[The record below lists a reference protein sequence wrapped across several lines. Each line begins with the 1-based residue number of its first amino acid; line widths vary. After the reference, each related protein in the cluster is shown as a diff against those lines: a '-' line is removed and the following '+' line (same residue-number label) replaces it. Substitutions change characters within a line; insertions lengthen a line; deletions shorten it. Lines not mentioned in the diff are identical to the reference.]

1 MSDDVTPEE
10 KAAAKELRSEVASL
24 LHALNQA
31 HQTWQLTRLTSK
43 TARVTSYIACRAL
56 MNAFTMDGMP
66 DALRDAAVRFAD
78 EIRLETRVA
87 ADAFANSGK
96 IGKA

>member
-1 MSDDVTPEE
+1 MSNPTPEE
-10 KAAAKELRSEVASL
+10 KVAATELRSEVASL

-43 TARVTSYIACRAL
+43 TARVTAYVATRAL
-56 MNAFTMDGMP
+56 MNAFHLNDQP
-66 DALRDAAVRFAD
+66 AALRDAAVRFAD
-78 EIRLETRVA
+78 EIRIPTYPAHE
-87 ADAFANSGK
+87 AFANSGK